1 MIKSKQIIR
10 EILTKSKELS
20 EPGVN
25 ASKKQYLRM
34 RYFTQISIF
43 EYDILHPDFLW
54 VICTEL
60 VVIHYLLQLKR
71 ITFSRP
77 FP

>member
-1 MIKSKQIIR
+1 
-10 EILTKSKELS
+10 
-20 EPGVN
+20 
-25 ASKKQYLRM
+25 M

-60 VVIHYLLQLKR
+60 VVINYLLQLKR